1 MSTHDHVER
10 ESGAVVANQRRSL
23 SMTRK
28 VRRRASLSTWSFAR
42 VFQRGTR
49 VHDADGTSGAP
60 PAEHRHADGT
70 SRAALADLEL
80 APERRARTR
89 SASSRAHLVVRR
101 AHLYLGLV
109 LLPFVALYGAT
120 ALLFNHSSW
129 FRAVDERALDRD
141 AIASSKLAALTRDAQ
156 AAARAIA
163 PPGIEPRDA
172 RWEGAWS
179 FESRAGGRV
188 ERFEVD
194 ALARGGRVR
203 AWDDDPSIETPLA
216 ARVAPGTLPG
226 WSDPVKA
233 AAEIAPELGLRA
245 ESLAQ
250 KRAPRL
256 AFTFDHDGRALLARF
271 DPANGSL
278 RVSPAGERDTLDFLQ
293 TLHVAHGSPGFVD
306 SRWWWSW
313 IVDAMGVAMLVWAA
327 TGLWL
332 WWSIRAVRKPGVV
345 ALALAVAIA
354 TALTAGMLAA
364 IPQ

>member
-10 ESGAVVANQRRSL
+10 EPGAVVANQRRSL

-42 VFQRGTR
+42 VFRGEASALEASR
-49 VHDADGTSGAP
+49 LP
-60 PAEHRHADGT
+60 PVELRDT
-70 SRAALADLEL
+70 ALSEVEL
-80 APERRARTR
+80 SPQRRARPR
-89 SASSRAHLVVRR
+89 SASSWLQLLVRR
-101 AHLYLGLV
+101 THLYLGLV

-129 FRAVDERALDRD
+129 LRPVEERALDRD
-141 AIASSKLAALTRDAQ
+141 VIASSRLAALTSDAT
-156 AAARAIA
+156 AAARALA
-163 PPGIEPRDA
+163 PLGVEPRGA

-179 FESRAGGRV
+179 FESRVDGRI
-188 ERFEVD
+188 ERFDVD

-203 AWDDDPSIETPLA
+203 AWDDDPTFTTPLA
-216 ARVAPGTLPG
+216 ARVAPDTLPG
-226 WSDPVKA
+226 WSDPMTA
-233 AAEIAPELGLRA
+233 AAEIAPALGLRA

-256 AFTFDHDGRALLARF
+256 VFAFDHDGRTLLARF

-278 RVSPAGERDTLDFLQ
+278 RVSPAGERDVVDFLQ

-306 SRWWWSW
+306 ARWWWSW

-332 WWSIRAVRKPGVV
+332 WWSIRSVRRTGVV
-345 ALALAVAIA
+345 ALVLAGAITVALV
-354 TALTAGMLAA
+354 AGMVPPL
-364 IPQ
+364 PQ